1 MAVIILNIR
10 PPRNEVTAVGN
21 GLSGGHVIV
30 DPGERLDWKNVT
42 ASSMRR
48 EFLVA
53 FYDDSQGTK
62 VPVWPIDGQT
72 TPAGSTCTGPGGTTW
87 LRVPA
92 SGVQCRLA
100 ATSLPSFLK
109 YDVHVAALGVGSPCA
124 PDTVFVSLDPMIII
138 KTRSSGISV
147 AFGVTCAVLGAIAAA
162 LLTALLL

>member
-62 VPVWPIDGQT
+62 VPV
-72 TPAGSTCTGPGGTTW
+72 
-87 LRVPA
+87 VPA